1 MPKTKPIML
10 PTKEDIKTEFKQSFT
25 DDVIIALVA
34 FANAKGGKVYVGMR
48 DNGTVCGVSLGKEAL
63 QTWLNEI
70 KQKTE
75 PSIIPDLEVID
86 VQGKTVVMLTVQE
99 YPVKP
104 VSTKGRYYVRQANS
118 NHLMSAFE
126 ISNSILQTKNS
137 SWDYYIDN
145 EHTINDISL
154 DKVQLCIDKMRR
166 RGVNIAEQPID
177 LLKKKEFLKDN
188 NLTYGG
194 YLLFK
199 AREDIMTTVE
209 LGFFQD
215 SKGIIIKDS
224 ARLKN
229 CLVSQVDDVME
240 YVKKHI
246 NLAIEIVATQTES
259 VQHWDYP
266 LEAVREIVLNMIVHR
281 DYRSSAD
288 SVVKIYP
295 DRMEFYNPGCLPDDI
310 SIDDLMSNNYSS
322 RPRNKQIADT
332 FKEMGEIEKYGSGV
346 RRVIDMC
353 VEYGLPKP
361 QWKQNSGGI
370 LVTVWKD
377 GGLNGQ
383 LNGGLNLQNAENDG
397 VVRVNNGVLNG
408 VLNGQLKLQGIDN
421 ENIDDNASGQLNG
434 QLNFGG
440 LNGQLNGVLNLQNTD
455 NEFNTDVVGGQL
467 NGVLD
472 GQLNVVLSST
482 LQRAFNC
489 ISRNQ
494 GCNLIQ
500 ISEKTNMPYDTVE
513 KHIRFLLAKKLI
525 VRKGGKKTGGY
536 YLIDNELNEPVEK
549 TFEFIKDNQG
559 CNSTQISE
567 HLNVPYR
574 TIVKHIDV
582 LIAKSLVER
591 RGSKKTGGY
600 YLK

>member
-1 MPKTKPIML
+1 ML

-166 RGVNIAEQPID
+166 RGVNITEQPID
-177 LLKKKEFLKDN
+177 FLKKKEFLKDN

-215 SKGIIIKDS
+215 TNGIIIKDS
-224 ARLKN
+224 SRLKN

-246 NLAIEIVATQTES
+246 NLAIEIVATQVEN

-266 LEAVREIVLNMIVHR
+266 LEAIREIVLNMIVHR

-295 DRMEFYNPGCLPDDI
+295 DRIEFYNPGGLPDDLT
-310 SIDDLMSNNYSS
+310 IDDLMTNNYSS

-332 FKEMGEIEKYGSGV
+332 FKEMGDIEKYGSGI
-346 RRVIDMC
+346 RRVVNMC
-353 VEYGLPKP
+353 VDYGLPKP

-383 LNGGLNLQNAENDG
+383 LNDQLNGELNLQSVDNDD
-397 VVRVNNGVLNG
+397 VVMVSRDQLNG
-408 VLNGQLKLQGIDN
+408 VLNGQLND
-421 ENIDDNASGQLNG
+421 QLK
-434 QLNFGG
+434 
-440 LNGQLNGVLNLQNTD
+440 LQNTD
-455 NEFNTDVVGGQL
+455 NENVVNIVGGQL
-467 NGVLD
+467 ND
-472 GQLNVVLSST
+472 QLNGELNFGELNGGLNGELN
-482 LQRAFNC
+482 LQRANNKDIATTTNGELNGGLNGELKSILQRAYSC

-500 ISEKTNMPYDTVE
+500 LSEKINVPFDTVE
-513 KHIRFLLAKKLI
+513 KHVRVLLAKGLI

-536 YLIDNELNEPVEK
+536 YLFNALNEPEER
-549 TFEFIKDNQG
+549 TLAHIKDNPG
-559 CNSTQISE
+559 CNLTQMSE
-567 HLNVPYR
+567 SLNVPFDTLEKQVR
-574 TIVKHIDV
+574 V
-582 LIAKSLVER
+582 LVAKNFIER